1 MFIKSLETKNGYFI
15 DNIDCCY
22 YLSIIAQNVKGV
34 IGAIGCA
41 CAEFNVNISC
51 VIQKGDNGDGSA
63 TIIVITEE
71 CLEKDINNMIKKLQ
85 DENNIKITNKIR
97 VL

>member
-1 MFIKSLETKNGYFI
+1 MIVAK
-15 DNIDCCY
+15 
-22 YLSIIAQNVKGV
+22 NVKGV

-71 CLEKDINNMIKKLQ
+71 SREDDMNQMIQKLQ
-85 DENNIKITNKIR
+85 QENNIQITNKIR